1 LIPFSNN
8 LFSHGTILLSHYSRG
23 AGEWTNGSNILG
35 LVCFAIVFGV
45 ALAKMGEKGK
55 PLLDFFSCLRE
66 VSLHP
71 SGASIRRSFAETSLL
86 YYLILR

>member
-1 LIPFSNN
+1 MTYLFMPFSTH
-8 LFSHGTILLSHYSRG
+8 LFSHWIIALSPYSRG

-66 VSLHP
+66 VSLQP
-71 SGASIRRSFAETSLL
+71 SCF
-86 YYLILR
+86 